1 MPGARPGEAI
11 VTGSGSISREDL
23 ISRGQLACPRHCLRT
38 KPLPAPVATAC
49 TWRVPHR
56 AAADFDARLTAI
68 LIATEIDGTLGF
80 TTFEWLIGLLLAAV
94 LLSALSRRLKV
105 PYPTF
110 LAIGGMLLAFVPS
123 GPSWTL
129 EPDLALALFVAPVLV
144 DAAYDTSVRDLRDN
158 WLPVS
163 TLVLIAVGLTTAAVA
178 VLVHWLLPDMPW
190 AAAVAL
196 GAIVAPP
203 DATAATAI
211 LRQVKLP
218 YRVLKILEGESLL
231 NDAGAL
237 LIYRVAVGAAAVQHF
252 RWSEFAPSIVLAL
265 AGSLLA
271 GYLFARISM
280 LVTRRITDAPSSII
294 VQFAGTFTV
303 WIVADHIGLSGILT
317 IVAYAITIARTAPAR
332 TPARLRVP
340 PYAVWDTAVFVLNV
354 LAFMMIGLQLRPI
367 WERLDEV
374 VRLQYC
380 AVAACVLG
388 VVILTRIVWVMSYN
402 TALRLTIARRGFHP
416 RRPMAAPTVQG
427 GIVISWCGMRGIVTL
442 AAAYALP
449 EGFPYRDLMLLTAFA
464 VVLGS
469 LVIQG
474 LTLRPLI
481 SALKLRDENTVAS
494 EAGRARATAY
504 RAALEE
510 IDGDPSEEAEIL
522 RLEYRALLLRAEG
535 DPDGGVATGELPA
548 DPLRRRAI
556 GAARR
561 SLLGLRQSE
570 TIGDDAF
577 HQLEEEFDWAELSA
591 QG

>member
-1 MPGARPGEAI
+1 M
-11 VTGSGSISREDL
+11 V
-23 ISRGQLACPRHCLRT
+23 
-38 KPLPAPVATAC
+38 
-49 TWRVPHR
+49 
-56 AAADFDARLTAI
+56 
-68 LIATEIDGTLGF
+68 
-80 TTFEWLIGLLLAAV
+80 TFEWLIGLLLGAV
-94 LLSALSRRLKV
+94 LLSALARRIKV

-110 LAIGGMLLAFVPS
+110 LAIGGMLLAFAPS
-123 GPSWTL
+123 SPSWTL

-178 VLVHWLLPDMPW
+178 VLVRWLLPDMPW
-190 AAAVAL
+190 AAAIAL

-218 YRVLKILEGESLL
+218 YRILKILEGESLL

-265 AGSLLA
+265 AGSLMA

-280 LVTRRITDAPSSII
+280 LVTRRITDAPSAII

-303 WIVADHIGLSGILT
+303 WIVAEHIGLSGILT

-340 PYAVWDTAVFVLNV
+340 SYAVWETVVFVLNV
-354 LAFMMIGLQLRPI
+354 LAFVLIGLQLGPI
-367 WERLDEV
+367 WDRLDDP
-374 VRLQYC
+374 VRLKYSLI
-380 AVAACVLG
+380 AAAVLG
-388 VVILTRIVWVMSYN
+388 AVILTRIAWVMSYN

-416 RRPMAAPTVQG
+416 PRPMAAPTLKG
-427 GIVISWCGMRGIVTL
+427 GIVVSWCGMRGIVTL
-442 AAAYALP
+442 AAAFALP
-449 EGFPYRDLMLLTAFA
+449 EGFPYRDLILLTAFA
-464 VVLGS
+464 VVLGT

-481 SALKLRDENTVAS
+481 SALRLKDENPVAI
-494 EAGRARATAY
+494 EVARARAIAY
-504 RAALEE
+504 RAALDE
-510 IDGDPSEEAEIL
+510 IDGDPSEAAEIL
-522 RLEYRALLLRAEG
+522 RLEYRALLLGAEG
-535 DPDGGVATGELPA
+535 DPDRGVATGELPA

-561 SLLGLRQSE
+561 SILRLRESE
-570 TIGDDAF
+570 DIGDDAF

-591 QG
+591 QK